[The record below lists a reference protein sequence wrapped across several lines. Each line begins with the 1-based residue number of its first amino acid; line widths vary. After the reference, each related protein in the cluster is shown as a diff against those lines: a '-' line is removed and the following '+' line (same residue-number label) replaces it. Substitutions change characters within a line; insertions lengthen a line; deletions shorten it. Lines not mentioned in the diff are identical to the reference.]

1 MKEKTEEKGRID
13 NIMILLEAEAK
24 ERIKKREKD
33 DLVKA
38 LYDVKMDIDQRIMEI
53 MRKWREKHPVVKK

>member
-38 LYDVKMDIDQRIMEI
+38 LYDVKMDINQRIMEI